1 MIELYI
7 DGKRADI
14 KQDSDIKITY
24 QSADVKEPTAIKN
37 SFSKSLNL
45 DGTPVNNSIFGHC
58 YRLDINI
65 LESDSLNGVNFDPR
79 KRVPFDLI
87 NNGEIIESG
96 YIKLNTV
103 SVDGGK
109 VKYNIT
115 LYGSLGDFFYNLAY
129 NEDGEQLT
137 LADIYF
143 GFDDAQGKRLTESE
157 ETKDRNIIKW
167 DAHFIKDGWKKLKTG
182 APDNHSPSNFV
193 VGAPAYSGYYDD
205 FNNDKFLVN
214 YKTLTDSE
222 KRLFPDVDNGYDGY
236 VTVTAQR
243 EFDEWEAR
251 DLRSVYQRPCIKTDF
266 LIDAICKSQ
275 EKNGYTVELSDSI
288 RNSKYFNRTW
298 VMLSR
303 LDRENSTQSGI
314 YNLTLDFDTTPL
326 NSRFTNIPLK
336 QGNDYAITVN
346 QNETVSFNL
355 LINNIIQFPTR
366 VESGKSV
373 ATSFLISNKKSY
385 YFHTNFG
392 GYLYGIVLSDEQGK
406 VVHISPMYLH
416 TTKLN
421 NKYNYL
427 SSDIYGNWAVDPVA
441 QFGVFKNK
449 LITDIKK
456 DLGTTDDLTLK
467 VIYSDLEETDDATGG
482 AVRFK
487 FKSDMRVKTN
497 YYNATETKLRARL
510 YFRRISY
517 AVLNNSVYD
526 ISGNETFG
534 VDVDGNGYYWLHSI
548 GGLNKLIMSVNSGFF
563 YGEINPDTS
572 VSMVSKQMLFGNL
585 PTPLDF
591 LTDYFKLF
599 NSRFIFDPK
608 TKTVR
613 IMTAKEY
620 YKDSIVD
627 IDADIDRSK
636 TITITPTVI
645 DNKYFLYGMPVAET
659 YAERLYSNKNNVPYG
674 YYRLV
679 TPYNFSNSEK
689 DIFSDSIYT
698 NTIPYRLNSQMF
710 GRTKIDENTYYPT
723 FAIPYTYSYN
733 YMDNDFTH
741 NGAMASVVIPRYTDE
756 IPKLCCFD
764 TDNSQADIPVSL
776 VFFDGF
782 KHSSTPIIVSD
793 TIDEMIDTNENPCY
807 LYDNALEKVYD
818 IPVFSKYLTGDI
830 DYGREGYT
838 HSLDFGRPT
847 ATFLG
852 DLDYYTDDTQTLSEY
867 WRTYIDDI
875 YAKNA
880 KTVKLK
886 ARIKGR
892 PLDAMRVFYAFDN
905 CLWLLLRLDNYN
917 PNDTLSDATFV
928 KIDSIDNYI

>member
-14 KQDSDIKITY
+14 AQDSDIKITY

-103 SVDGGK
+103 SVEGGK

-167 DAHFIKDGWKKLKTG
+167 DANFIKDGWKKLKTG
-182 APDNHSPSNFV
+182 APDNHSPSNFI
-193 VGAPAYSGYYDD
+193 VGAPTYSGYYDD

-251 DLRSVYQRPCIKTDF
+251 DLRAVYQRPCIKTDF

-314 YNLTLDFDTTPL
+314 YNLTLDTTPL
-326 NSRFTNIPLK
+326 QSRYTNIPLK

-392 GYLYGIVLSDEQGK
+392 GYLYGIVLSDEQGN

-416 TTKLN
+416 TTKIN

-427 SSDIYGNWAVDPVA
+427 SSDIYGNWAVDPVE

-449 LITDIKK
+449 LITDIKT

-487 FKSDMRVKTN
+487 FKRDMRVKTN

-510 YFRRISY
+510 YFRRVSY

-526 ISGNETFG
+526 ISGNNTFG

-548 GGLNKLIMSVNSGFF
+548 GGLNQLIMSVNSGFF

-585 PTPLDF
+585 PTPLAF

-599 NSRFIFDPK
+599 NSRFVFDPK

-689 DIFSDSIYT
+689 DIFADSIYT

-782 KHSSTPIIVSD
+782 KHSSTPITVSD

-818 IPVFSKYLTGDI
+818 IPVFSKYLTGEI

-852 DLDYYTDDTQTLSEY
+852 DLDYYTDDTQTLSDY